1 MQFIF
6 KKKSLIFSIIFFLFT
21 CTIFVYLFLI
31 VSKNKEVSEI
41 SQEKWQIETIH
52 RENIKSLVS
61 LVKSVESERSLL
73 ETHFVKSS
81 DIVPFLDTIEKLAK
95 NVGVNAEI
103 VSVDIPKDNSSLVVE
118 TKVSG
123 SFETIYKL
131 ILLLE
136 NSPYELQFVSVNI
149 KGSDTQYIII
159 DKNNKVPEWTAIFKI
174 KLLSF
179 VNK

>member
-6 KKKSLIFSIIFFLFT
+6 KKKSLIFSIIFFLFS
-21 CTIFVYLFLI
+21 CAIFVYLFLI
-31 VSKNKEVSEI
+31 VSKNRETSEI
-41 SQEKWQIETIH
+41 SQEKWQTEAIH
-52 RENIKSLVS
+52 RENIQSLVS
-61 LVKSVESERSLL
+61 LIKSVESERSLL

-95 NVGVNAEI
+95 NVGVKAEI
-103 VSVDIPKDNSSLVVE
+103 VSVDIPKDNSSLIVE
-118 TKVSG
+118 TKASG
-123 SFETIYKL
+123 SFDMIYKL

-136 NSPYELQFVSVNI
+136 NSPYQLQFVSVDI
-149 KGSDTQYIII
+149 KGSDTQYIIF
-159 DKNNKVPEWTAIFKI
+159 DKNNKIPEWTAVFKI